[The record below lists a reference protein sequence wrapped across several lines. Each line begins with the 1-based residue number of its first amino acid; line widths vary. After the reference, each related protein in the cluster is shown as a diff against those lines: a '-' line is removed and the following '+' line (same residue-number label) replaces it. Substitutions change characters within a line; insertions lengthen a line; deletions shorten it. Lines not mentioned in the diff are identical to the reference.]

1 MGKGCFECPNRSIGC
16 HGRCADYK
24 KRRAQRDKELEEA
37 HKDTEMETY
46 LSSRVKKAR
55 RNNVL
60 RYEKTGRK
68 QY

>member
-1 MGKGCFECPNRSIGC
+1 MGKGCFECPKRSIGC

-37 HKDTEMETY
+37 HKDVETEAY
-46 LSSRVKKAR
+46 FSDKSKKAQR
-55 RNNVL
+55 DAVM